1 MKLPWISR
9 RKHERIVKHYE
20 QTLDARISWTAQVEL
35 TALRMMRECAGAHR
49 GIARLQRK
57 IKKLMKEENMKRVL
71 LLALVLGGC
80 DISWHHIEW
89 ALKVCKPFGELR
101 YANDWTQSAECAD
114 GTFIYRPTNERKN
127 P

>member
-9 RKHERIVKHYE
+9 RKHERLLKYHE
-20 QTLDARISWTAQVEL
+20 DLSEARLGWERHLEL
-35 TALRMMRECAGAHR
+35 MYLRMAKECAGAHR